1 MQIDINRDAKHK
13 FDIDEASKFKKAMS
27 GKKKKKAMSGIKYL

>member
-27 GKKKKKAMSGIKYL
+27 GIKYL